1 METPIMVDQD
11 GFLNHGKDAFLEVE
25 AIADGMLFDCNQFL
39 PRVS

>member
-1 METPIMVDQD
+1 MVDQD
-11 GFLNHGKDAFLEVE
+11 GFLNHDNKDAFLEVE